1 MIRRH
6 IPNMLT
12 CANLVCGCV
21 GIFFVFSGDL
31 LMATYLIWTAMVFDF
46 LDGFTA
52 RMLKVSSPIGKEL
65 DSLADMVTFG
75 VLPAFMMFFL
85 IRNGLEAQHGL
96 AFAAL
101 AIAVFSALRLANFNV
116 DERQSEQFI
125 GLPTPANA
133 LFLSSLP
140 FLEGT
145 FMEWVLAPWPLL
157 IISVVFALLLVA
169 PLPLFSLK
177 FKSFR
182 YSENRIRINFLLISL
197 LCLLFFRM
205 AGLPLIIVV
214 YLVMS
219 AGYHIFGKSN

>member
-1 MIRRH
+1 MIRKH
-6 IPNMLT
+6 IPNLLT

-31 LMATYLIWTAMVFDF
+31 LMATYLIWTAMIFDF
-46 LDGFTA
+46 LDGFSA

-75 VLPAFMMFFL
+75 VLPAFMMFSL
-85 IRNGLEAQHGL
+85 IREGMTGYSWL

-101 AIAVFSALRLANFNV
+101 AVAVFSALRLANFNV
-116 DERQSEQFI
+116 DTRQSDQFI

-140 FLEGT
+140 FLEGST
-145 FMEWVLAPWPLL
+145 LDWVLNPWPLL
-157 IISVVFALLLVA
+157 VISLVFALLLVA

-177 FKSFR
+177 FSNFR

-197 LCLLFFRM
+197 LCLLFFRL
-205 AGLPLIIVV
+205 AGIPLIIVV
-214 YLVMS
+214 YLAMS

>member
-1 MIRRH
+1 MIRKN

-12 CANLVCGCV
+12 CANLVSGCV
-21 GIFFVFSGDL
+21 GIYFVFSGDL
-31 LMATYLIWTAMVFDF
+31 LMATYLIWTAMIFDF
-46 LDGFTA
+46 LDGFVA
-52 RMLKVSSPIGKEL
+52 RLLRVSSPIGKEL

-75 VLPAFMMFFL
+75 VLPGFMMLFL
-85 IRNGLEAQHGL
+85 IREGLPEQPEWG
-96 AFAAL
+96 FAAL
-101 AIAVFSALRLANFNV
+101 AVPVFSALRLANFNV
-116 DERQSEQFI
+116 DERQSDSFI

-145 FMEWVLAPWPLL
+145 MMEWILNPWPLL
-157 IISVVFALLLVA
+157 VITVVFAFLLVA

-177 FKSFR
+177 FSSFR
-182 YSENRIRINFLLISL
+182 WTGNRLRINFLLISL

-205 AGLPLIIVV
+205 AGIPLIILV
-214 YLVMS
+214 YLAMS